1 MKVKEA
7 NPMLIP
13 KYWAQYKQRF
23 DAKIASSSTLKQA
36 TIKRYG
42 WSDSSQAEALL
53 HAKARVVEAHEQWLA
68 GEDIVRRERKEQ
80 YNQENGIPIR
90 EQIIAEHD
98 FSTINSSTSSFIDNN
113 LSKQATTHLIV
124 TRNSYGAQVANVDNI
139 AIIDVDAIDLFAQ
152 LYPEDYDNFG
162 MKWFWEDALNCKVF
176 DADSSEYYL
185 KLWTRNDPKRFSMK
199 PQVIGF
205 VVISIVLASI
215 IAWLGL
221 SWLLLIVFMAAMM
234 SYLWRQASKLEKSAK
249 QESKQK
255 IMTMLESID
264 PFMID
269 LLKKRVASHINEQFR
284 LYKTP
289 AGFRIIVTHD
299 TVLPNNEVV
308 AEWFAYFH
316 ADANYAR
323 LCQTQQC
330 FRARLTAKPW
340 RMVEVIEQNKME
352 KDIPSRDFFFIDLDL
367 DDASINALDDE
378 EYVEFEQQQAQLI
391 ARQQWIEA
399 YDNFAKNYR
408 SCQYIESFA
417 SRDSKLAQ
425 TAIDEFIEWHDTSC
439 QVDKDLPLA

>member
-1 MKVKEA
+1 
-7 NPMLIP
+7 MLIP

-23 DAKIASSSTLKQA
+23 DSKIASSSTTLKQA

-42 WSDSSQAEALL
+42 WSDVSQEQALL
-53 HAKARVVEAHEQWLA
+53 HAKQRVADAQNRWLA
-68 GEDIVRRERKEQ
+68 GEDIVCRERKEQ

-255 IMTMLESID
+255 MMTMLESID
-264 PFMID
+264 PFMIS
-269 LLKKRVASHINEQFR
+269 LLKKRVASHANEQFR

-289 AGFRIIVTHD
+289 AGFRIIATHD

-308 AEWFAYFH
+308 AEWFVYFY

-323 LCQTQQC
+323 LCQSQQC

-340 RMVEVIEQNKME
+340 RMIEVIEQNKME
-352 KDIPSRDFFFIDLDL
+352 KDIPSRDFFFIDLEL

-399 YDNFAKNYR
+399 YDNFAKSYR
-408 SCQYIESFA
+408 SCEYIESFA
-417 SRDSKLAQ
+417 GVESKLAQ
-425 TAIDEFIEWHDTSC
+425 AAISDFIQWHDSAC

>member
-1 MKVKEA
+1 
-7 NPMLIP
+7 MLIP

-23 DAKIASSSTLKQA
+23 DSKIASSSTTLKQA

-42 WSDSSQAEALL
+42 WSDVSQEQALL
-53 HAKARVVEAHEQWLA
+53 HAKQRVADAQNRWLA
-68 GEDIVRRERKEQ
+68 GEDIVCRERKEQ

-255 IMTMLESID
+255 MMTMLESID
-264 PFMID
+264 PFMIS
-269 LLKKRVASHINEQFR
+269 LLKKRVASHANEQFR

-289 AGFRIIVTHD
+289 AGFRIIATHD

-308 AEWFAYFH
+308 AEWFVYFY

-323 LCQTQQC
+323 LCQSQQC

-340 RMVEVIEQNKME
+340 RMIEVIEQNKME

-378 EYVEFEQQQAQLI
+378 EYADFEKQQNELA

-399 YDNFAKNYR
+399 YDNFAKSYR
-408 SCQYIESFA
+408 SCEYIESFA
-417 SRDSKLAQ
+417 GVESKLAQ
-425 TAIDEFIEWHDTSC
+425 AAISDFIQWHDSAC